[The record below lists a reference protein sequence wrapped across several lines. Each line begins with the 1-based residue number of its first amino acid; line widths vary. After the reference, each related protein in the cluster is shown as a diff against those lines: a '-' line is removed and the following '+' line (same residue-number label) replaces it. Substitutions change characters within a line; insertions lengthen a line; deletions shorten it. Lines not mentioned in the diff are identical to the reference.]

1 VTVIDYGETSFDGT
15 LDGFKALSS
24 EGLHASFMAS
34 LKQGVA

>member
-1 VTVIDYGETSFDGT
+1 VIDHGETTFDGS
-15 LDGFKALSS
+15 LEGFKALSD